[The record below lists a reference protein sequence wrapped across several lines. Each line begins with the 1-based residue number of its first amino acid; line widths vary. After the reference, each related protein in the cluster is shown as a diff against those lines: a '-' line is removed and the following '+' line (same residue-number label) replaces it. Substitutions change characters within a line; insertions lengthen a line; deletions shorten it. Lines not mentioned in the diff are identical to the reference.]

1 MKSTAF
7 SKPWYNPG
15 MKEKTI
21 LLILSL
27 LLLLAFVSCKT
38 AEIVLEPVEEI
49 EIQPQAEPEEQP
61 EEVVIPEEE
70 PREEV
75 PQVIPEETEPQT
87 VPEWQTGEIGPH
99 GKPVFECEGRYLE
112 ISEPLYEVQSYE
124 SAEEYCKELSSEEL
138 SYRLPTVAELAGI
151 LQQLVEK
158 ELVELDF
165 TYYWSSEEN
174 EDGTVKILNFDT
186 GFEGSFYKDMD
197 FVSAIAVTEL

>member
-1 MKSTAF
+1 MKA
-7 SKPWYNPG
+7 
-15 MKEKTI
+15 KTI

-27 LLLLAFVSCKT
+27 LLLSVFVSCKT

-49 EIQPQAEPEEQP
+49 EMQPQTAPEEQP

-75 PQVIPEETEPQT
+75 PQVIPEDTEVQE
-87 VPEWQTGEIGPH
+87 VPSWKIGEIGPY
-99 GKPVFECEGRYLE
+99 GNPVFECEGRYLE

-158 ELVELDF
+158 ELVELDY

-197 FVSAIAVTEL
+197 FVSVIAVTEL

>member
-1 MKSTAF
+1 MKA
-7 SKPWYNPG
+7 
-15 MKEKTI
+15 KTI

-27 LLLLAFVSCKT
+27 LLLSVFVSCKT

-70 PREEV
+70 PREDE
-75 PQVIPEETEPQT
+75 PQVIPEETESQT
-87 VPEWQTGEIGPH
+87 VPEWQTGEKGPY
-99 GKPVFECEGRYLE
+99 GNPVFECEGRYLE
-112 ISEPLYEVQSYE
+112 ISEPLYEVQSFE
-124 SAEEYCKELSSEEL
+124 SAKEYCKELSSENI
-138 SYRLPTVAELAGI
+138 SYRLPTVKELAGI

-158 ELVELDF
+158 ELVELDY

-197 FVSAIAVTEL
+197 FVSVIAVTEL